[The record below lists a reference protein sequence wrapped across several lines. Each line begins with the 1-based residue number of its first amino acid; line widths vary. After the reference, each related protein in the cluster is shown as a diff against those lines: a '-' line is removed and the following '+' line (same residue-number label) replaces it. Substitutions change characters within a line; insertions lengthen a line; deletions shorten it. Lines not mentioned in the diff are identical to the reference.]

1 MSSDKFRYETPM
13 RKSNYREIPIYGLM
27 KSYRDIKQPF
37 NDQKLMLIHNDQKL
51 MLIHNHDCEDV
62 KCNICVKFKQNVKRY
77 QCICVL
83 NLSKINL

>member
-37 NDQKLMLIHNDQKL
+37 NDQKLMLIHN
-51 MLIHNHDCEDV
+51 HDCEDV
-62 KCNICVKFKQNVKRY
+62 NVTSA
-77 QCICVL
+77 L
-83 NLSKINL
+83 NLNKMLNVISTSVF

>member
-1 MSSDKFRYETPM
+1 M

-37 NDQKLMLIHNDQKL
+37 NNQKL

-83 NLSKINL
+83 NLGKINL